1 VFSLVVPTYNERF
14 NIGPLIGR
22 IEAVL
27 KQERFDFEIFL
38 VDDNSPDETWKLA
51 QEMAEENPRL
61 HVIRREGARGLATA
75 VVDGWKAARGEI
87 LGVMDADLQHPPE
100 ILPDLLG
107 SIIKGRADIAIGSRH
122 ISGGSVGKWNL
133 PRRSVSRGA
142 SAIAFMLLP
151 QVLRPVRD
159 PMSGFFLMKR
169 SVIDLAL
176 LRPTGYKILL
186 EILAKGNYRR
196 VVEVPYVFETRKHG
210 KSKLGPRQYLE
221 FLIHLGMLATKARV
235 HSHP

>member
-14 NIGPLIGR
+14 NIGPLIER

-27 KQERFDFEIFL
+27 KQEPLDFEIII
-38 VDDNSPDETWKLA
+38 VDDNSPDETWMLA
-51 QEMAEENPRL
+51 QEIAEKDSHL
-61 HVIRREGARGLATA
+61 QVVRREGSRGLATA
-75 VVDGWKAARGEI
+75 VVEGWKIAQGEI

-107 SIIKGRADIAIGSRH
+107 PILKGRADIAIGSRH
-122 ISGGSVGKWNL
+122 VSGGSVGKWNL

-142 SAIAFMLLP
+142 SVIAFMLLP
-151 QVLRPVRD
+151 QVLRPVQD

-169 SVIDLAL
+169 SVIDLAF

-210 KSKLGPRQYLE
+210 KSKLGPKQYFE
-221 FLIHLGMLATKARV
+221 FLLHLGMLAMRARV

>member
-27 KQERFDFEIFL
+27 KQEPFHFEIII

-51 QEMAEENPRL
+51 QEIAKKDSHL
-61 HVIRREGARGLATA
+61 QVIRREGSRGLATA
-75 VVDGWKAARGEI
+75 VVEGWKAAKGDI
-87 LGVMDADLQHPPE
+87 WGVMDADLQHPPE

-107 SIIKGRADIAIGSRH
+107 PILKGRADITIGSRH
-122 ISGGSVGKWNL
+122 VSGGSVAKWNL

-169 SVIDLAL
+169 SVVDSAL

-186 EILAKGNYRR
+186 EILARGNYRR
-196 VVEVPYVFETRKHG
+196 IVEVPYVFETRKHG
-210 KSKLGPRQYLE
+210 KSKLGPKQYLE
-221 FLIHLGMLATKARV
+221 FLIHLGILATKARV
-235 HSHP
+235 YSHP

>member
-1 VFSLVVPTYNERF
+1 MFSLVVPTYNERF

-27 KQERFDFEIFL
+27 KQEPFHYEIII

-51 QEMAEENPRL
+51 QEIAKMDSHL
-61 HVIRREGARGLATA
+61 QVIRREGSRGLATA
-75 VVDGWKAARGEI
+75 VVEGWKAARGEI

-107 SIIKGRADIAIGSRH
+107 PILKGRADIAIGSRH

-142 SAIAFMLLP
+142 SAIAFLLLP

-169 SVIDLAL
+169 SVIDLPL

-186 EILAKGNYRR
+186 EILAKGHYRR
-196 VVEVPYVFETRKHG
+196 VIEVPYVFEKRKHG
-210 KSKLGPRQYLE
+210 KSKLGPKQYLE